1 MMKHKEFM
9 NVVNAQ
15 ADAQVLKNVIQIL
28 IEESLEWSLDYDRT
42 FEALKQ
48 AYSEMVGNHFFEE
61 LADFYIK
68 VKGLPLEDTKAMA
81 QEAYESQIKGKY
93 EGVNLWDFTVLF
105 ARMSIHK
112 NRNTVNADYRNTV
125 VADCKV
131 FLDNDFWIFKIG
143 I

>member
-1 MMKHKEFM
+1 MEQKEFM

-15 ADAQVLKNVIQIL
+15 DDAQVLKNVIQIL
-28 IEESLEWSLDYDRT
+28 LEEGLEYSTNKACT

-61 LADFYIK
+61 LADFYIEA
-68 VKGLPLEDTKAMA
+68 KGLPLEDTKAMA
-81 QEAYESQIKGKY
+81 QEAYEKEIKGKY

-105 ARMSIHK
+105 ARMSISK

-131 FLDNDFWIFKIG
+131 FLDNDFWIYSIEL
-143 I
+143 

>member
-1 MMKHKEFM
+1 MEQKEFM

-15 ADAQVLKNVIQIL
+15 DDAQVLKNVIQIL
-28 IEESLEWSLDYDRT
+28 LEEGLEWNTSDAHT

-48 AYSEMVGNHFFEE
+48 AYSEMVGNHFYEE

-68 VKGLPLEDTKAMA
+68 AKGLPLADTKAMA
-81 QEAYESQIKGKY
+81 KEAYENEISGKY

-131 FLDNDFWIFKIG
+131 FLDNDFWIYSIEL
-143 I
+143 